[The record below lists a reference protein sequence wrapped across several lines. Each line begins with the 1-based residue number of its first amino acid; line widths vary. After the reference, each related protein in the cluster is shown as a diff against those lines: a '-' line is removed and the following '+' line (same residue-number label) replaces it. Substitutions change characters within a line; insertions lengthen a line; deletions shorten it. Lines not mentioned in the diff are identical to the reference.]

1 MGKLNLSTT
10 TQNNSNLESFFQQ
23 RVDQFLKT
31 HIKSNN
37 IIDEAIVY
45 ALEAPGKR
53 VRPTLLYLVS
63 DALSLE
69 LDHADAIAG
78 ALETI
83 HTYSLVHDDLP
94 CMDDDDLRRGQPS
107 LHKKY
112 SEATAVLAGDAMQSM
127 ALEMLLDNQYFT
139 EKQNNLLAKMLL
151 ETIGSK
157 GMILGQAL
165 DIEYESREANESE
178 ILLMC
183 ELKTGVLIEF
193 CFLAPLMIADATNEK
208 WKRLGKIVGI
218 SFQLIDDLLDLQE
231 TSENL
236 GKKSQKDIIRNKKN
250 YPISFGEKKTVELLD
265 TYKAEANN
273 LLQELNLDEHYLSNY
288 IMNLFDRRIK

>member
-31 HIKSNN
+31 YIKSNN
-37 IIDEAIVY
+37 VIDESIVY

-112 SEATAVLAGDAMQSM
+112 NEATAVLAGDAMQSM
-127 ALEMLLDNQYFT
+127 AIEMLLDNQHFT

-165 DIEYESREANESE
+165 DIEYESREADESE

-288 IMNLFDRRIK
+288 IMNLFDRRI

>member
-31 HIKSNN
+31 YIKSNN
-37 IIDEAIVY
+37 IIDESIVY
-45 ALEAPGKR
+45 ALDAPGKR

-69 LDHADAIAG
+69 LGHADAIAG

-112 SEATAVLAGDAMQSM
+112 NEATAVLAGDAMQSM
-127 ALEMLLDNQYFT
+127 AIEMLLDNHHFS

-250 YPISFGEKKTVELLD
+250 YPICFGEKKTVELLD

-288 IMNLFDRRIK
+288 IMNLFNRRI

>member
-31 HIKSNN
+31 YIKSNN
-37 IIDEAIVY
+37 IIDESIVY

-112 SEATAVLAGDAMQSM
+112 NEATAVLAGDAMQSM
-127 ALEMLLDNQYFT
+127 ALEMLLDNQHFT

-250 YPISFGEKKTVELLD
+250 YPISFGEEKTVELLD
-265 TYKAEANN
+265 AYKAEANN

-288 IMNLFDRRIK
+288 IMNLFNRRI

>member
-31 HIKSNN
+31 YIKSNN
-37 IIDEAIVY
+37 IIDESIVY

-112 SEATAVLAGDAMQSM
+112 NEATAVLAGDAMQSM

-139 EKQNNLLAKMLL
+139 DKQNNLLAKMLL

-250 YPISFGEKKTVELLD
+250 YPISFGEEKTVELLD
-265 TYKAEANN
+265 AYKAEANN

-288 IMNLFDRRIK
+288 IMNLFNRRI

>member
-1 MGKLNLSTT
+1 MGKLNLSKT
-10 TQNNSNLESFFQQ
+10 TQNNSNIESFFQQ
-23 RVDQFLKT
+23 RVEQFLRT
-31 HIKSNN
+31 YIKSNN
-37 IIDEAIVY
+37 IIDESIVY

-78 ALETI
+78 AIETI

-112 SEATAVLAGDAMQSM
+112 NEATAVLAGDAMQSM
-127 ALEMLLDNQYFT
+127 AIEMLLDNQHFT

-250 YPISFGEKKTVELLD
+250 YPISFGEKKTVGLLD
-265 TYKAEANN
+265 AYKAEANN
-273 LLQELNLDEHYLSNY
+273 LLQELKLDEHYLSNY
-288 IMNLFDRRIK
+288 IMNLFNRRI

>member
-10 TQNNSNLESFFQQ
+10 TQSNSNLESFFQQ
-23 RVDQFLKT
+23 RVDQFLKAY
-31 HIKSNN
+31 IKSNN
-37 IIDEAIVY
+37 IIDEPIAY

-112 SEATAVLAGDAMQSM
+112 NEATAVLTGDAMQSM
-127 ALEMLLDNQYFT
+127 ALEMLLDNQHFT
-139 EKQNNLLAKMLL
+139 EKQNNLLAKLLL

-250 YPISFGEKKTVELLD
+250 YPISFGEKKTIELLD
-265 TYKAEANN
+265 AYKAEANN

-288 IMNLFDRRIK
+288 IMNLFNRRI

>member
-31 HIKSNN
+31 YIKSNN
-37 IIDEAIVY
+37 IIDESIVY

-112 SEATAVLAGDAMQSM
+112 NEATAVLAGDAMQSM
-127 ALEMLLDNQYFT
+127 AIEMLLDNHHFS

-288 IMNLFDRRIK
+288 IMNLFNRRI

>member
-31 HIKSNN
+31 YIKSNN
-37 IIDEAIVY
+37 IIDESIIY

-112 SEATAVLAGDAMQSM
+112 NEATAVLAGDAMQSM
-127 ALEMLLDNQYFT
+127 AIEMLLDNQHFT

-183 ELKTGVLIEF
+183 ELKTGVLLEF

-250 YPISFGEKKTVELLD
+250 YPISFGEEKTVELLD
-265 TYKAEANN
+265 AYKAEANN

-288 IMNLFDRRIK
+288 IMNLFDRRI

>member
-10 TQNNSNLESFFQQ
+10 TQNNSNLETFFQQ
-23 RVDQFLKT
+23 RVEQFLKT
-31 HIKSNN
+31 YIESNN
-37 IIDEAIVY
+37 NIDESIIY

-69 LDHADAIAG
+69 LDHSDAIAG
-78 ALETI
+78 AIETI

-112 SEATAVLAGDAMQSM
+112 NEATAVLAGDAMQSM
-127 ALEMLLDNQYFT
+127 AIEMLLDNQYYT

-151 ETIGSK
+151 KTIGSK

-193 CFLAPLMIADATNEK
+193 CFLAPLAIANATNGK

-231 TSENL
+231 TSESL
-236 GKKSQKDIIRNKKN
+236 GKKSQKDINKNKKN
-250 YPISFGEKKTVELLD
+250 YPINFGEKKTVELLD
-265 TYKAEANN
+265 AYKNEANN
-273 LLQELNLDEHYLSNY
+273 LLQELDLDEHYLSNY
-288 IMNLFDRRIK
+288 IMNLFNRRI

>member
-23 RVDQFLKT
+23 RVDQFLKNY
-31 HIKSNN
+31 IKSNN
-37 IIDEAIVY
+37 IIDESIVY

-69 LDHADAIAG
+69 LGHADAIAG

-112 SEATAVLAGDAMQSM
+112 NEATAVLAGDAMQSM
-127 ALEMLLDNQYFT
+127 AIEMLLDNHHFS

-265 TYKAEANN
+265 AYKAEAKN

-288 IMNLFDRRIK
+288 IMNLFNRRI

>member
-31 HIKSNN
+31 YIKSNN
-37 IIDEAIVY
+37 IIDESIVY

-112 SEATAVLAGDAMQSM
+112 NEATAVLAGDAMQSM
-127 ALEMLLDNQYFT
+127 ALEMLLDNQHFT

-288 IMNLFDRRIK
+288 IMNLFNRRI

>member
-23 RVDQFLKT
+23 RVNRFLKT
-31 HIKSNN
+31 HTKSNN
-37 IIDEAIVY
+37 IIDESIVY

-112 SEATAVLAGDAMQSM
+112 NEATAVLAGDAMQSM
-127 ALEMLLDNQYFT
+127 AIEMLLDNQHFT

-183 ELKTGVLIEF
+183 ELKTGLLIEF
-193 CFLAPLMIADATNEK
+193 CFLAPLMIANTTNEK

-236 GKKSQKDIIRNKKN
+236 GKKSQKDITRNKKN
-250 YPISFGEKKTVELLD
+250 YPISFGEKKTDELLD
-265 TYKAEANN
+265 AYKTEANN

-288 IMNLFDRRIK
+288 IMNLFNRRI

>member
-31 HIKSNN
+31 YIKSNN
-37 IIDEAIVY
+37 IIDESIVY

-112 SEATAVLAGDAMQSM
+112 NEATAVLAGDAMQSM
-127 ALEMLLDNQYFT
+127 AIEMLLDNQHFT

-265 TYKAEANN
+265 TYKAEAHN
-273 LLQELNLDEHYLSNY
+273 LLQKLNLDEHYLSNY
-288 IMNLFDRRIK
+288 IMNLFNRRI

>member
-31 HIKSNN
+31 YIKSNN
-37 IIDEAIVY
+37 IIDESIVY

-107 LHKKY
+107 LHKKFN
-112 SEATAVLAGDAMQSM
+112 EATAVLAGDAMQSM
-127 ALEMLLDNQYFT
+127 AIEMLLDNQHFT

-250 YPISFGEKKTVELLD
+250 YPISFGEEKTVELLD

-288 IMNLFDRRIK
+288 IMNLFNRRI

>member
-31 HIKSNN
+31 YIKSNN
-37 IIDEAIVY
+37 IIDESIVY
-45 ALEAPGKR
+45 ALNAPGKR

-78 ALETI
+78 ALEII

-112 SEATAVLAGDAMQSM
+112 NEATAVLAGDAMQSM

-139 EKQNNLLAKMLL
+139 DKQNNLLAKMLL

-265 TYKAEANN
+265 AYKAEANN
-273 LLQELNLDEHYLSNY
+273 LLQELNLDEHHLSNY
-288 IMNLFDRRIK
+288 IMNLFNRRI

>member
-31 HIKSNN
+31 YIKSNN
-37 IIDEAIVY
+37 IIDESIVY

-69 LDHADAIAG
+69 LDHTDAIAG

-112 SEATAVLAGDAMQSM
+112 NEATAVLAGDAMQSM

-265 TYKAEANN
+265 NYKAEANN

-288 IMNLFDRRIK
+288 IMNLFNRRI

>member
-31 HIKSNN
+31 YIKSNN
-37 IIDEAIVY
+37 IIDESIVY

-78 ALETI
+78 AVETI

-112 SEATAVLAGDAMQSM
+112 NEATAVLAGDAMQSM
-127 ALEMLLDNQYFT
+127 AIEMLLDNQHFT

-250 YPISFGEKKTVELLD
+250 YPISFGEEKTVELLD
-265 TYKAEANN
+265 AYKAEANN

-288 IMNLFDRRIK
+288 IMNLFNRRI

>member
-1 MGKLNLSTT
+1 MSSFKKQIPKFKKSIDDHLKIILS
-10 TQNNSNLESFFQQ
+10 QS
-23 RVDQFLKT
+23 DQSCEELCQAMEY
-31 HIKSNN
+31 SVMNG
-37 IIDEAIVY
+37 
-45 ALEAPGKR
+45 GKR
-53 VRPTLLYLVS
+53 IRPMMMLAS
-63 DALSLE
+63 
-69 LDHADAIAG
+69 AIAIDIDTQLVIPF
-78 ALETI
+78 ATAIELL
-83 HTYSLVHDDLP
+83 HSFSLIHDDLP

-112 SEATAVLAGDAMQSM
+112 NEATAVLAGDAMQSM

-265 TYKAEANN
+265 NYKAEANN

-288 IMNLFDRRIK
+288 IMNLFNRRI

>member
-31 HIKSNN
+31 YIKSNN
-37 IIDEAIVY
+37 IIDESIVY

-69 LDHADAIAG
+69 LDHADAVAG

-112 SEATAVLAGDAMQSM
+112 NEATAVLAGDAMQSM
-127 ALEMLLDNQYFT
+127 AIEMLLDNQYFS

-288 IMNLFDRRIK
+288 IMNLFDRRI

>member
-31 HIKSNN
+31 YIKSNN
-37 IIDEAIVY
+37 VIDESIVY

-288 IMNLFDRRIK
+288 IMNLFNRRI

>member
-31 HIKSNN
+31 YIKSNN
-37 IIDEAIVY
+37 IIDESIVY

-112 SEATAVLAGDAMQSM
+112 NEATAVLAGDAMQSM
-127 ALEMLLDNQYFT
+127 AIEMLLDNQHFT

-183 ELKTGVLIEF
+183 ELKTGLLIEF

-250 YPISFGEKKTVELLD
+250 YPISFGEEKTVELLD
-265 TYKAEANN
+265 AYKAEANN

-288 IMNLFDRRIK
+288 IMNLFNRRI

>member
-31 HIKSNN
+31 YIKSNN
-37 IIDEAIVY
+37 IIDESIVY

-78 ALETI
+78 ALEII

-112 SEATAVLAGDAMQSM
+112 NEATAVLAGDAMQSM
-127 ALEMLLDNQYFT
+127 AIEMLLDNQHFT

-250 YPISFGEKKTVELLD
+250 YPISFGEEKTVELLD

-288 IMNLFDRRIK
+288 IMNLFNRRI

>member
-37 IIDEAIVY
+37 IIDESIVY

-112 SEATAVLAGDAMQSM
+112 NEATAVLAGDAMQSM
-127 ALEMLLDNQYFT
+127 AIEMLLDNQHFT

-208 WKRLGKIVGI
+208 WERLGKIVGI

-231 TSENL
+231 TSESL

-265 TYKAEANN
+265 AYKAEANN

-288 IMNLFDRRIK
+288 IMNLFDRRI

>member
-1 MGKLNLSTT
+1 MGKLNLSATT
-10 TQNNSNLESFFQQ
+10 KNNSNLESFFQQ

-31 HIKSNN
+31 YIKSNN
-37 IIDEAIVY
+37 IIDESIVY
-45 ALEAPGKR
+45 ALKAPGKR

-112 SEATAVLAGDAMQSM
+112 NEATAVLAGDAMQSM
-127 ALEMLLDNQYFT
+127 AIEMLLDNQHFT

-193 CFLAPLMIADATNEK
+193 CFLAPLMVANATNEK

-265 TYKAEANN
+265 TYKVEANN

-288 IMNLFDRRIK
+288 IMNLFNRRI

>member
-10 TQNNSNLESFFQQ
+10 TQSNSNLESFFQQ
-23 RVDQFLKT
+23 RVDQFLKAY
-31 HIKSNN
+31 IKSNN
-37 IIDEAIVY
+37 IIDEPIAY

-112 SEATAVLAGDAMQSM
+112 NEATAVLTGDAMQSM
-127 ALEMLLDNQYFT
+127 ALEMLLDNQHFT

-231 TSENL
+231 TSENI

-250 YPISFGEKKTVELLD
+250 YPISFGEKKTIELLD
-265 TYKAEANN
+265 AYKAEANN

-288 IMNLFDRRIK
+288 IMNLFNRRI

>member
-31 HIKSNN
+31 YIKPNN
-37 IIDEAIVY
+37 IIDESIVY

-107 LHKKY
+107 LHIKY
-112 SEATAVLAGDAMQSM
+112 NEATAVLAGDAMQSM
-127 ALEMLLDNQYFT
+127 AIEMLLDNQHFT

-250 YPISFGEKKTVELLD
+250 YPISFGEEKTVELLD
-265 TYKAEANN
+265 AYKAEANN

-288 IMNLFDRRIK
+288 IMNLFNRRI

>member
-31 HIKSNN
+31 YIKSNN

-112 SEATAVLAGDAMQSM
+112 NEATAVLAGDAMQSM

-288 IMNLFDRRIK
+288 IMNLFNRRI

>member
-31 HIKSNN
+31 YIKSNN
-37 IIDEAIVY
+37 VIDESIVY

-112 SEATAVLAGDAMQSM
+112 NEATAVLAGDAMQSM
-127 ALEMLLDNQYFT
+127 AIEMLLDNQYFT
-139 EKQNNLLAKMLL
+139 EKQNNKLAKILL
-151 ETIGSK
+151 KTIGSK

-208 WKRLGKIVGI
+208 WERLGKIVGI

-250 YPISFGEKKTVELLD
+250 YPISFGEEKTVELLD
-265 TYKAEANN
+265 AYKAEANN

-288 IMNLFDRRIK
+288 IMNLFDRRI

>member
-31 HIKSNN
+31 YIKSNN
-37 IIDEAIVY
+37 IIDESIVY

-112 SEATAVLAGDAMQSM
+112 NEATAVLAGDAMQSM
-127 ALEMLLDNQYFT
+127 AIEMLLDNQHFT

-250 YPISFGEKKTVELLD
+250 YPISFGEEKTVELLD
-265 TYKAEANN
+265 AYKAEANN

-288 IMNLFDRRIK
+288 IMNLFDRRI

>member
-31 HIKSNN
+31 YIKSNN
-37 IIDEAIVY
+37 IIDESIVY

-112 SEATAVLAGDAMQSM
+112 NEATAVLAGDAMQSM
-127 ALEMLLDNQYFT
+127 AIEMLLDNQYFT

-250 YPISFGEKKTVELLD
+250 YPISFGEEKTVELLD
-265 TYKAEANN
+265 AYKAEANN

-288 IMNLFDRRIK
+288 IMNLFNRRI

>member
-23 RVDQFLKT
+23 RVDQFLKNY
-31 HIKSNN
+31 IKSNN
-37 IIDEAIVY
+37 IIDESIVY

-69 LDHADAIAG
+69 LGHADAIAG
-78 ALETI
+78 SLETI

-112 SEATAVLAGDAMQSM
+112 NEATAVLAGDAMQSM
-127 ALEMLLDNQYFT
+127 AIEMLLDNHHFS

-250 YPISFGEKKTVELLD
+250 YPISFGEKKTVELLE
-265 TYKAEANN
+265 TYKAEAHN
-273 LLQELNLDEHYLSNY
+273 LLQKLNLDEHYLSNY
-288 IMNLFDRRIK
+288 IMNLFNRRI

>member
-112 SEATAVLAGDAMQSM
+112 NEATAVLAGDAMQSM
-127 ALEMLLDNQYFT
+127 AIEMLLDNQHFT

-208 WKRLGKIVGI
+208 WERLGKIVGI

-250 YPISFGEKKTVELLD
+250 YPISFGEEKTVELLD
-265 TYKAEANN
+265 AYKAEANN

-288 IMNLFDRRIK
+288 IMNLFDRRI

>member
-31 HIKSNN
+31 YIKSNN
-37 IIDEAIVY
+37 IIDESIVY

-112 SEATAVLAGDAMQSM
+112 NEATAVLAGDAMQSM
-127 ALEMLLDNQYFT
+127 AIEMLLDNQHFT

-250 YPISFGEKKTVELLD
+250 YPISFGEDKTVELLD
-265 TYKAEANN
+265 AYKSEANN

-288 IMNLFDRRIK
+288 IMNLFNRRI

>member
-31 HIKSNN
+31 YIKSNN
-37 IIDEAIVY
+37 IIDESIVY

-250 YPISFGEKKTVELLD
+250 YPIIFGEEKTVELLD
-265 TYKAEANN
+265 AYKAEANN

-288 IMNLFDRRIK
+288 IMNLFDRRI

>member
-31 HIKSNN
+31 YIKSNN
-37 IIDEAIVY
+37 IIDESIVY

-53 VRPTLLYLVS
+53 ARPTLLYLVS

-78 ALETI
+78 AVETI

-112 SEATAVLAGDAMQSM
+112 NEATAVLAGDAMQSM
-127 ALEMLLDNQYFT
+127 AIEMLLDNQHFT

-183 ELKTGVLIEF
+183 ELKTGVLLEF

-288 IMNLFDRRIK
+288 IMNLFNRRI

>member
-10 TQNNSNLESFFQQ
+10 TQSNSNLESFFQQ
-23 RVDQFLKT
+23 RVDQFLKAY
-31 HIKSNN
+31 IKSNN
-37 IIDEAIVY
+37 IIDKPIVY

-112 SEATAVLAGDAMQSM
+112 NEATAVLTGDAMQSM
-127 ALEMLLDNQYFT
+127 ALEMLLDNQHFT

-250 YPISFGEKKTVELLD
+250 YPISFGEKKTIELLD
-265 TYKAEANN
+265 AYKAEANN

-288 IMNLFDRRIK
+288 IMNLFNRRI

>member
-31 HIKSNN
+31 YIKSNN
-37 IIDEAIVY
+37 IIDESIVY

-69 LDHADAIAG
+69 LDHADAVAG

-112 SEATAVLAGDAMQSM
+112 NEATAVLTGDAMQSM
-127 ALEMLLDNQYFT
+127 ALEMLLDNQHFT

-250 YPISFGEKKTVELLD
+250 YPISFGEKKTIELLD
-265 TYKAEANN
+265 AYKAEANN

-288 IMNLFDRRIK
+288 IMNLFNRRI

>member
-23 RVDQFLKT
+23 RVNQFLKT

-37 IIDEAIVY
+37 IIDESIVY

-112 SEATAVLAGDAMQSM
+112 NEATAVLAGDAMQSM
-127 ALEMLLDNQYFT
+127 AIEMLLDNQHFT
-139 EKQNNLLAKMLL
+139 EKQNNLLAKKLL

-208 WKRLGKIVGI
+208 WERLGKIVGI

-288 IMNLFDRRIK
+288 IMNLFDRRI

>member
-31 HIKSNN
+31 YIKSNN
-37 IIDEAIVY
+37 IIDESIVY

-69 LDHADAIAG
+69 LDHVDAIAG

-112 SEATAVLAGDAMQSM
+112 NEATAVLAGDAMQSM
-127 ALEMLLDNQYFT
+127 AIEMLLDNQHFT

-208 WKRLGKIVGI
+208 WERLGKIVGI

-265 TYKAEANN
+265 AYKAEAKN

-288 IMNLFDRRIK
+288 IMNLFNRRI

>member
-37 IIDEAIVY
+37 IIDESIVY

-53 VRPTLLYLVS
+53 VRPILLYLVS

-112 SEATAVLAGDAMQSM
+112 NEATAVLAGDAMQSM
-127 ALEMLLDNQYFT
+127 AIEMLLDNQHFT

-193 CFLAPLMIADATNEK
+193 CFLAPLMIADASNEK
-208 WKRLGKIVGI
+208 WERLGKIVGI

-265 TYKAEANN
+265 AYKAEANN

-288 IMNLFDRRIK
+288 IMNLFNRRI